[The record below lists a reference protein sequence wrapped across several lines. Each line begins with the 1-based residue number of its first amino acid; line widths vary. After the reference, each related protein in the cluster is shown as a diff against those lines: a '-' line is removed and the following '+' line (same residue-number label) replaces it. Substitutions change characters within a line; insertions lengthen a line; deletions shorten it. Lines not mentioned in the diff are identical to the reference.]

1 MKKLLEFERVQRIII
16 ELKKN
21 MIKTAIPVENLVFHS
36 ETGTKEFERGA
47 YFGEKNQYYTIA
59 GELCLPNE
67 FQNQTVDLAIFSSLT
82 EWDSTTNPQIKV
94 YFDDQLIQGLD
105 VNHTTL
111 RLPKEYASRD
121 RIPLQIEVFSGREE
135 KKYPLTVE
143 LRLIDPLS
151 YELYY
156 DLFVILDSWRSLNE
170 HDSNY
175 IYYERELG
183 QVVDQLNFY
192 KPYSSE
198 YYQGLMKAKEH
209 LERAFYQ
216 AGLVKNA
223 PRALVVGH
231 THIDLA
237 WLWTVMQ
244 AVEKGERSFST
255 VLKLM
260 EEYDE
265 LTFIQSQPQ
274 MYQLIKDTY
283 PQLYEKIKEKI
294 VAGKWIPEGAMWV
307 EADCNLASGESLV
320 RQFLYGKQFIREE
333 FGQESQILW
342 LPDVFGYS
350 AALPQILK
358 KTNTPYFMTTKLSW
372 NQFNQI
378 PYDSFFWQGI
388 DGSRALTHFITT
400 ISDGYSPTPYYTT
413 YNGLLDPYTVKGS
426 WERYLDKDVNDSI
439 LIAYGYGD
447 GGGGPTRDMLE
458 TLKRMKKGLP
468 SMPQV
473 IESAAID
480 FFEELSKKMVKHQEK
495 EWLGE
500 LYFEYHRGTY
510 TSIGKNKRN
519 NRFGE
524 TLLQT
529 VEKLYSIFAREK
541 YPAEMLEKLWK

>member
-36 ETGTKEFERGA
+36 ETGTKESERGA

-143 LRLIDPLS
+143 LRLIDPLT

-216 AGLVKNA
+216 TGLVKNA

-283 PQLYEKIKEKI
+283 PLLYEKIKEKI

-473 IESAAID
+473 IESTAID
-480 FFEELSKKMVKHQEK
+480 FFEELSEKMTKHQEK

-500 LYFEYHRGTY
+500 LYFEYHT
-510 TSIGKNKRN
+510 RN
-519 NRFGE
+519 VY
-524 TLLQT
+524 LH
-529 VEKLYSIFAREK
+529 REK
-541 YPAEMLEKLWK
+541 QAQQSIW

>member
-255 VLKLM
+255 VLK
-260 EEYDE
+260 
-265 LTFIQSQPQ
+265 
-274 MYQLIKDTY
+274 
-283 PQLYEKIKEKI
+283 
-294 VAGKWIPEGAMWV
+294 
-307 EADCNLASGESLV
+307 
-320 RQFLYGKQFIREE
+320 
-333 FGQESQILW
+333 
-342 LPDVFGYS
+342 
-350 AALPQILK
+350 
-358 KTNTPYFMTTKLSW
+358 
-372 NQFNQI
+372 
-378 PYDSFFWQGI
+378 
-388 DGSRALTHFITT
+388 
-400 ISDGYSPTPYYTT
+400 
-413 YNGLLDPYTVKGS
+413 
-426 WERYLDKDVNDSI
+426 
-439 LIAYGYGD
+439 
-447 GGGGPTRDMLE
+447 
-458 TLKRMKKGLP
+458 
-468 SMPQV
+468 
-473 IESAAID
+473 
-480 FFEELSKKMVKHQEK
+480 
-495 EWLGE
+495 
-500 LYFEYHRGTY
+500 
-510 TSIGKNKRN
+510 
-519 NRFGE
+519 
-524 TLLQT
+524 
-529 VEKLYSIFAREK
+529 
-541 YPAEMLEKLWK
+541 

>member
-541 YPAEMLEKLWK
+541 ISS

>member
-36 ETGTKEFERGA
+36 ETGTKKFERGA

-143 LRLIDPLS
+143 LRLIDPLT

-170 HDSNY
+170 HDPNY

-192 KPYSSE
+192 KPFSSE
-198 YYQGLMKAKEH
+198 YYQGLMKAKEC

-216 AGLVKNA
+216 TGLVKNA

-378 PYDSFFWQGI
+378 PYDSFFL
-388 DGSRALTHFITT
+388 A
-400 ISDGYSPTPYYTT
+400 
-413 YNGLLDPYTVKGS
+413 
-426 WERYLDKDVNDSI
+426 
-439 LIAYGYGD
+439 
-447 GGGGPTRDMLE
+447 
-458 TLKRMKKGLP
+458 
-468 SMPQV
+468 
-473 IESAAID
+473 
-480 FFEELSKKMVKHQEK
+480 
-495 EWLGE
+495 
-500 LYFEYHRGTY
+500 
-510 TSIGKNKRN
+510 RN
-519 NRFGE
+519 R
-524 TLLQT
+524 
-529 VEKLYSIFAREK
+529 
-541 YPAEMLEKLWK
+541 W